1 MREGCLK
8 TRNKNK
14 STPVLILSAHAIAL
28 GVVRSLGGKGIPL
41 YLVSYEKTDMAH
53 KSKYIRETFFLPHPE
68 KNTDEFIKG
77 LLGIGEKIGRAVVFA
92 VDDPTLT
99 VLSKNHDVLKSAFL
113 FPSPGWSVIKRVI
126 NKDLTYEIAEREG
139 IPYPKTMRL
148 DISAPLRT
156 ELLQEFTFPFL
167 IKPVQSHTYYDA
179 FKVKMT
185 VVSDME
191 ALEAEFSR
199 CRERQIDITVQEIIL
214 GNARQGFNF
223 NSLCYN
229 GRIQQGFTAHKIRMT
244 ANGYGVPTVV
254 KSCEMVDKLREYS
267 ETLLTA
273 IGYEGYSCIE
283 YKYDERDGLYK
294 LLEVNGRY
302 NRSSLLSF
310 KLGIN
315 FPWLEYNHL
324 INGRSIAQHSYQKGV
339 YYIDEFK
346 DLQVNMKSLLR
357 GKQNICAFLRPY
369 FSRRVFAVFS
379 LRDLAPFLKHA
390 LDGVKLTF

>member
-1 MREGCLK
+1 MKIRTTQE
-8 TRNKNK
+8 
-14 STPVLILSAHAIAL
+14 STPVLILSAHTIAL
-28 GVVRSLGGKGIPL
+28 GVVRALSAKGIPL
-41 YLVSYEKTDMAH
+41 YLVSYEKKDMAH
-53 KSKYIRETFFLPHPE
+53 KSKHVKETFFLPHPE
-68 KNTDEFIKG
+68 KETSGFIKG

-99 VLSKNHDVLKSAFL
+99 VLSKSHDVLKAAFIL
-113 FPSPGWSVIKRVI
+113 PSPGWSVIKSII

-139 IPYPKTMRL
+139 IPCPKTRRL
-148 DISAPLRT
+148 DISTPLRP
-156 ELLQEFTFPFL
+156 ELLQGFTFPCL

-179 FKVKMT
+179 FKIKMT
-185 VVSDME
+185 VVNDIE
-191 ALEAEFSR
+191 ALEAEFNR
-199 CRERQIDITVQEIIL
+199 CREREIEITVQEIIS

-229 GRIQQGFTAHKIRMT
+229 GQIQQGFTAHKIRMT
-244 ANGYGVPTVV
+244 ADGYGIPTVV

-302 NRSSLLSF
+302 NRSSLLSV
-310 KLGIN
+310 KLGVN
-315 FPWLEYNHL
+315 FPWIEYNHL
-324 INGRSIAQHSYQKGV
+324 IHGRSIAQHSYQTGV

-346 DLQVNMKSLLR
+346 DLQVNLKSLLR
-357 GKQNICAFLRPY
+357 GKQNMFAFLRPY
-369 FSRRVFAVFS
+369 CSRRIFAVFS
-379 LRDLAPFLKHA
+379 IRDPAPFFKHA
-390 LDGVKLTF
+390 LDGVNLTP